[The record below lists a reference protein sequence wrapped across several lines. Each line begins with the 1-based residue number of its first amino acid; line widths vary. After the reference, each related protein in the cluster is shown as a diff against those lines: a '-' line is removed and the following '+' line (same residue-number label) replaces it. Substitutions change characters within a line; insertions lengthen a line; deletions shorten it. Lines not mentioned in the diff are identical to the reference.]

1 MKRANTCGNTPKAMT
16 LPNGAPVAR
25 TASTCFSE
33 ISSIASAKSLP
44 MNPIEAMVSA
54 RIPASAPKPTALTN
68 RIATITG
75 WNERQPTMR
84 RRAGQLIHAGM
95 RFRAATQRIGSDSTM
110 PRVEASTAI
119 SRLSFSSLIKSSQ
132 RPKLGGNRR
141 ARKCDAIRGYVEL
154 CAGVDDIRRE
164 RDPGHALP
172 WARSERGRSA
182 RHRGQRVI
190 AASPRLR
197 RWS

>member
-1 MKRANTCGNTPKAMT
+1 MKRANTCGNTPKATT

-95 RFRAATQRIGSDSTM
+95 RFRAATKPIGSDSTM

-119 SRLSFSSLIKSSQ
+119 SRLSFSPLSKSSQ

-141 ARKCDAIRGYVEL
+141 ARKCAAL
-154 CAGVDDIRRE
+154 CQPLAT
-164 RDPGHALP
+164 
-172 WARSERGRSA
+172 RSTDTSSCA
-182 RHRGQRVI
+182 Q
-190 AASPRLR
+190 A
-197 RWS
+197 